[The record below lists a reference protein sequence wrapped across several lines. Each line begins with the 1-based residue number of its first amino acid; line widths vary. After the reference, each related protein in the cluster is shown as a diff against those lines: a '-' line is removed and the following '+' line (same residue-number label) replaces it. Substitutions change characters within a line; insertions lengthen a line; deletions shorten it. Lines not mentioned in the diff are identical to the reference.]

1 MKTVYRAANIT
12 EADIVAGMLH
22 SRGIEAEVAGRH
34 LQTAVGAAAMPYSS
48 RVLVSE
54 QQYEEA
60 RAVVAEYENNQPV
73 DEQQKPERT
82 PFAALGM
89 FTKPVLFWV
98 SVFLLLV
105 WFFFSGVPSF
115 DQWSGDVIF
124 WEEDPAEWEEGVE
137 VPVEGLEALEEE
149 FGDKKDNE

>member
-12 EADIVAGMLH
+12 EADIVAGMLQ

-60 RAVVAEYENNQPV
+60 RAVVAEYENNHPAEEPQT
-73 DEQQKPERT
+73 PERT

-115 DQWSGDVIF
+115 DQWSTDVII
-124 WEEDPAEWEEGVE
+124 WETDLTEWEEGVE
-137 VPVEGLEALEEE
+137 VPVEGLEALEKE